1 MLEAVDDSGSP
12 ICERIVTS
20 EQYRQASTKVVN
32 KANCGIVYTLDNEAY
47 NRASQFKVMKDSAS
61 TLIVGSAMALAAM
74 LAF

>member
-1 MLEAVDDSGSP
+1 MLEGVDESGNP

-47 NRASQFKVMKDSAS
+47 DRTSQFRVMKDSAS
-61 TLIVGSAMALAAM
+61 TLIMGSAMALAAM